1 MSIIN
6 HMIIEKQKKE
16 KINKEIMRNVS
27 ILDEVTDLALNIAN
41 SREIIIDNLM
51 FDYLILTEE
60 SKGLMV
66 LCENKKV
73 NYNEL
78 NVDVGAEVAE
88 LLGRDFDYL
97 EVSKMSRNDTSNS
110 LIRTNKRLIL
120 SKIKKK
126 YPDVYYYILN
136 RAKETADKIIKGI
149 I

>member
-1 MSIIN
+1 
-6 HMIIEKQKKE
+6 
-16 KINKEIMRNVS
+16 MRNVS

>member
-110 LIRTNKRLIL
+110 LIRINKILIL

>member
-110 LIRTNKRLIL
+110 LIRINKRLIL